1 MNVHLHNETNRS
13 LFRDLVQKCT
23 LDIVVV
29 VETWFDVNT
38 SNKLIGL
45 LLGTD
50 FQWFGKEREEKKRYS
65 RGGIG
70 ILVRKGSSQ
79 ASLVK
84 VYESFE
90 GMWVKVVY
98 GSDTFFVCAVYCP
111 PAGEGEM
118 HDFPPHVLLSLETD
132 CIKFRQVGKV
142 ILMGDFNARIGNQ
155 FSIIQGRGGPYVF
168 RRTVADESNSRG
180 SDFIKTMNAANMIVI
195 NGIDSGGNATFEH
208 DNGKGSSVIDLIVL
222 SDNIVLPG
230 LGEDQ
235 ILEGKS
241 IVKSDPV
248 SEFSTIPS
256 HTL

>member
-29 VETWFDVNT
+29 VETWFYVNT
-38 SNKLIGL
+38 SNKLVGL
-45 LLGTD
+45 LLGTE

-98 GSDTFFVCAVYCP
+98 GPDTFFCVRS
-111 PAGEGEM
+111 
-118 HDFPPHVLLSLETD
+118 LLSS
-132 CIKFRQVGKV
+132 CRRRG
-142 ILMGDFNARIGNQ
+142 NAR
-155 FSIIQGRGGPYVF
+155 FSPQCI
-168 RRTVADESNSRG
+168 T
-180 SDFIKTMNAANMIVI
+180 
-195 NGIDSGGNATFEH
+195 
-208 DNGKGSSVIDLIVL
+208 
-222 SDNIVLPG
+222 
-230 LGEDQ
+230 
-235 ILEGKS
+235 
-241 IVKSDPV
+241 
-248 SEFSTIPS
+248 
-256 HTL
+256 